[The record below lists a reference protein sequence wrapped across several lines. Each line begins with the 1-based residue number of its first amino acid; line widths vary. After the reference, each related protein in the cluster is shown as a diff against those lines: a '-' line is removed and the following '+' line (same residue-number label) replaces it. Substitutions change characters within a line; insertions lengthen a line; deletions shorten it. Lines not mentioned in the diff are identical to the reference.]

1 MFGSIA
7 ALNALNFFMADVRDG
22 LGPFLG
28 VYLQEQGWSP
38 GEIGLVMTIG
48 GLAGMAA
55 TTPLG
60 VLVDSTKAKRAIM
73 IAAAVVVIAAS
84 FLMLVAPA
92 FGWVAASQAAT
103 GIAAAAVAPAIAG
116 ITLGLVAQRGYPFQ
130 LGRNEAFFH
139 AGNVAAALAAG
150 VFGYLF
156 GLTAVFFVMAAMAV
170 GAIVSTLL
178 IDPARIDHVEARG
191 AVRGETGEAKQG
203 FSVLYA
209 STPLLVLGGTIFLFH
224 LGNAAMLPLLG
235 QSLVAQGAGDA
246 SAYTSATV
254 IVAQLTMIPMALW
267 AARLA
272 GRHGYWIVFTI
283 ALAAL
288 PVRGVVAAFTGG
300 PLGLLPVQMLDG
312 VGAGMLGVAVPGLVA
327 RILAGTGH
335 VNAGFGAVLT
345 LQALGAALS
354 STVGGYAAQWFGY
367 NVSFLALGGCALAA
381 LVLWLMTAGV
391 TREACARPAE
401 DEPGVPPATA
411 RA

>member
-60 VLVDSTKAKRAIM
+60 MLVDSTKAKRAVM
-73 IAAAVVVIAAS
+73 VSAACIIIAAS
-84 FLMLVAPA
+84 FLMLIAPG
-92 FGWVAASQAAT
+92 FGWVAASQVAT

-178 IDPARIDHVEARG
+178 IDPRKIDHVEARG
-191 AVRGETGEAKQG
+191 AVRSESGEAKQG

-209 STPLLVLGGTIFLFH
+209 SKPLLVLGATVFLFH

-288 PVRGVVAAFTGG
+288 PVRGLVAAFITG
-300 PLGLLPVQMLDG
+300 PAGLLPVQMLDG

-335 VNAGFGAVLT
+335 VNAGFGAILA
-345 LQALGAALS
+345 LHALGAALS
-354 STVGGYAAQWFGY
+354 ATVGGYAAQWFGY
-367 NVSFLALGGCALAA
+367 DVSFLVLGGCAAIA
-381 LVLWLMTAGV
+381 LLLWIATAPL
-391 TREACARPAE
+391 TREACARPDDDAS
-401 DEPGVPPATA
+401 ALA
-411 RA
+411 AAKA